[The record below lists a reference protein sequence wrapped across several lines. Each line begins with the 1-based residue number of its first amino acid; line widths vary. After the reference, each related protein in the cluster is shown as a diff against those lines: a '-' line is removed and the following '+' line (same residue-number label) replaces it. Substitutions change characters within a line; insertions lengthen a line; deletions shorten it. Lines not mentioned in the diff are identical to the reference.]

1 MFGEFTFF
9 KHLVTKS
16 LANHEQISQK
26 VVIYKYKLEWFQFGE
41 SRMICQIHQTFL
53 LYGVK

>member
-16 LANHEQISQK
+16 LANEQISQK
-26 VVIYKYKLEWFQFGE
+26 VIIYKYKFEWFQFGE
-41 SRMICQIHQTFL
+41 SRMNCQIRQTFL